1 MKYDNSSTPDFETMT
16 PTMETCE
23 VTATTSGDVKE
34 LVINVLD
41 EDDEAPDTNCP
52 AASDVN
58 ENDDMVADAA
68 VTDCRDN
75 KTITAFTVKYE
86 LSVTPTSASSKFV
99 IDEDS

>member
-1 MKYDNSSTPDFETMT
+1 MT
-16 PTMETCE
+16 PTIEICE
-23 VTATTSGDVKE
+23 VTATTSLDLKQ

-58 ENDDMVADAA
+58 ENDDAVADAA
-68 VTDCRDN
+68 VTNCRDDN
-75 KTITAFTVKYE
+75 SITAFTVKYE